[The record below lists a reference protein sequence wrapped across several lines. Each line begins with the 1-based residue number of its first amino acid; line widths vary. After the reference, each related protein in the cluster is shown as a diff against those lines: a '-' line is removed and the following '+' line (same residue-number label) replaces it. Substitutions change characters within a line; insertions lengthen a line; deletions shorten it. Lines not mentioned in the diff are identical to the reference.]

1 MLQCFPSIVKF
12 IVEFWDFFM
21 YLLTDS
27 FLDFTIL
34 HSPKRQ
40 TFDKVYL
47 IISSA
52 NVFNYEAI
60 SREQT
65 LLGSLLPFTGGG
77 FCD

>member
-1 MLQCFPSIVKF
+1 MFPSIVKF
-12 IVEFWDFFM
+12 IVEFRDFFLM
-21 YLLTDS
+21 CLLTDS
-27 FLDFTIL
+27 FLDFIIF

-52 NVFNYEAI
+52 NISNYEAI

-65 LLGSLLPFTGGG
+65 LLGSLLPFTGKG